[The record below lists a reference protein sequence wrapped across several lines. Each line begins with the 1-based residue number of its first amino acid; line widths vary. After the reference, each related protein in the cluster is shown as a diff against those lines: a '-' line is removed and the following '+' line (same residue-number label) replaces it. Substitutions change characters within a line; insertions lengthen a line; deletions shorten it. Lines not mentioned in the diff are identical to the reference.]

1 VATAC
6 GDDEDSA
13 EKVVAGVT
21 DAKPTARN
29 AFSSC
34 GDVAIVMHQCRY
46 TSTPLVTSS
55 SESQQISALAKF
67 NLVHPPS
74 RYHIVP

>member
-34 GDVAIVMHQCRY
+34 GDRDASMQVHVYASGDFIKRVAADLRI
-46 TSTPLVTSS
+46 
-55 SESQQISALAKF
+55 SEVQ
-67 NLVHPPS
+67 LVHPPS